1 MTSCTVYRVRCT
13 QNYRALFT
21 VYRVRPNPVQ
31 GHKIARFTVHG
42 ARFTVVPCYDTVRG
56 SRRGDA

>member
-1 MTSCTVYRVRCT
+1 MTSCTVYRVR
-13 QNYRALFT
+13 
-21 VYRVRPNPVQ
+21 PNSVQ

-42 ARFTVVPCYDTVRG
+42 ARFTVFPCYDTVRG